1 LSICKSK
8 SPSSLNSRILLSYL
22 GGITGSIVLLYCIVT
37 RVEFVDG
44 AVSKVYQTHSVYKNR
59 TRSGVINRTY
69 SPGTDEPLRRTT
81 QAY

>member
-1 LSICKSK
+1 MSICKSK

-44 AVSKVYQTHSVYKNR
+44 AVSKIMLVCEDIPTGIEMNYEWHLT
-59 TRSGVINRTY
+59 
-69 SPGTDEPLRRTT
+69 TDF
-81 QAY
+81 